1 MSQEQPSTA
10 SGFGST
16 DAGRSIARYIG
27 LSMRE
32 QGEPT
37 PGTARMTGTARAADH
52 LRAPGGNVYAGAL
65 LTMAD
70 SVAGLCS
77 GLAALPGWVVSTNLM
92 LHVMRVDDPGD
103 LRLDAHVLRAGRN
116 AVVTAVRIVTD
127 SGRLVADGMLTS
139 AVLSP
144 VGGPPEYARPL
155 ELTAPVLEHADPAT
169 WPEFLGTRAIDAT
182 TVALDIAPLLRN
194 PWGILHGGA
203 IAALVDTA
211 AEHVTGPGSR
221 TADVALHFLAP
232 GRVGPVAARAERIGT
247 RADGELVRVEVV
259 DVGAADRVMALAIV
273 VVQPA

>member
-1 MSQEQPSTA
+1 
-10 SGFGST
+10 
-16 DAGRSIARYIG
+16 
-27 LSMRE
+27 MRE

-37 PGTARMTGTARAADH
+37 PGTARMAGSVRVGDH
-52 LRAPGGNVYAGAL
+52 LRAPAGNVYAGAL

-92 LHVMRVDDPGD
+92 LHVMPVDDADD
-103 LRLDAHVLRAGRN
+103 LRLEAHVLRAGRN
-116 AVVTAVRIVTD
+116 AVVTTVRILTET
-127 SGRLVADGMLTS
+127 GRLVADGMLTS
-139 AVLSP
+139 AVLTP
-144 VGGPPEYARPL
+144 EGGPPAYARPL
-155 ELTAPVLEHADPAT
+155 ELTAPTLEHADPAT

-182 TVALDIAPLLRN
+182 TVALDISPTLRN

-211 AEHVTGPGSR
+211 AEHATGPGSR
-221 TADVALHFLAP
+221 TAAVTLHFLAP
-232 GRVGPVAARAERIGT
+232 GRVGPVAARAQRIGG

-259 DVGAADRVMALAIV
+259 DTGAADRVMALAIV